1 MQTIQ
6 ANRANRKPKRVGFSD
21 VGNRGSYTP
30 GGDSFQ
36 NYSQKDQNI
45 MFNQAGGKD
54 KFIQQAGNIEQ
65 KYQRPADYQRFLNKA
80 KQYQEGQSAGGKIL
94 KGLDGIMRL
103 QMSGADVPMKDA
115 QGRTIL
121 SMMRPELTA
130 QAPTL
135 GQLVG
140 DMARGTGSMLGG
152 VAEAAMSGK
161 LGFTGAVKDIWDSV
175 RSNFSGESQGIE
187 TIPRPDPFSSGA
199 DAVGGAY
206 VSAPLNNQKIGTQV
220 MNSII
225 PQANAPEGVIPS
237 NLAGGG
243 EKEFYVNPLDQDI
256 NAITGAFGA
265 SQIDDTPFLARTTNP
280 FGYQDLEEGELGN
293 LLLSRGNLPTSS
305 GRNIGDESD
314 PSIFGIDNAGVSL
327 PYQRSTIEN
336 PNLINMPRENVNL
349 PEYYDPNNTLG
360 NIYLESI
367 GVVPEGTINSDLRT
381 EISPEDKRRMLDQYI
396 FDKMIREEI
405 NRNKQQKI
413 NRDMQMYQT
422 DPTGKPVLMAEN
434 TGLPSLMDLYNFSK
448 NPQIK
453 TPIGNLRF
461 DNVFSGKPELGYSN
475 TVNIFGQPVDLNA
488 RVGQGG
494 LNFGASMNFKK
505 GGSVDKYAGLG
516 YKLK

>member
-1 MQTIQ
+1 MSIMQTIQ

-21 VGNRGSYTP
+21 VGNSGSYTP
-30 GGDSFQ
+30 GGDSFK
-36 NYSQKDQNI
+36 NYSKADQNI

-54 KFIQQAGNIEQ
+54 KLIDQAYNIQQ
-65 KYQRPADYQRFLNKA
+65 KYPRGADFQRFLNKA
-80 KQYQEGQSAGGKIL
+80 KQYQGGQSAGGKIL
-94 KGLDGIMRL
+94 EGPDGIMRL

-121 SMMRPELTA
+121 SMMQPELTA
-130 QAPTL
+130 QAPTF
-135 GQLVG
+135 GEFFQDMVRGAG
-140 DMARGTGSMLGG
+140 DMLGG

-187 TIPRPDPFSSGA
+187 TVPRPDPFSSGA

-243 EKEFYVNPLDQDI
+243 EKEFYVNPLDQYY
-256 NAITGAFGA
+256 NYLGAFSA

-280 FGYQDLEEGELGN
+280 SGYQDLEEGELGD

-367 GVVPEGTINSDLRT
+367 GIVPEGTIGSDLRT
-381 EISPEDKRRMLDQYI
+381 ELSPQERRILDKYLFEKML
-396 FDKMIREEI
+396 KEEQMK
-405 NRNKQQKI
+405 NKQKEDFYNQPPETNPI
-413 NRDMQMYQT
+413 GQ
-422 DPTGKPVLMAEN
+422 PVLMAEN

-475 TVNIFGQPVDLNA
+475 TVDIFGQPVDLNA

>member
-1 MQTIQ
+1 
-6 ANRANRKPKRVGFSD
+6 
-21 VGNRGSYTP
+21 
-30 GGDSFQ
+30 
-36 NYSQKDQNI
+36 
-45 MFNQAGGKD
+45 
-54 KFIQQAGNIEQ
+54 
-65 KYQRPADYQRFLNKA
+65 
-80 KQYQEGQSAGGKIL
+80 
-94 KGLDGIMRL
+94 
-103 QMSGADVPMKDA
+103 
-115 QGRTIL
+115 
-121 SMMRPELTA
+121 
-130 QAPTL
+130 
-135 GQLVG
+135 VG
-140 DMARGTGSMLGG
+140 DIGRGAGSMLSGS
-152 VAEAAMSGK
+152 AEAAMSGK

-187 TIPRPDPFSSGA
+187 TVPRRDPFSSGA

-243 EKEFYVNPLDQDI
+243 EEEFYVSPYDQDI
-256 NAITGAFGA
+256 EVLSGAYGA
-265 SQIDDTPFLARTTNP
+265 SAIDDAPYLARTTSP
-280 FGYQDLEEGELGN
+280 ERDYRDLEYGELG
-293 LLLSRGNLPTSS
+293 LLLGGGNLPGGGQTSS

-336 PNLINMPRENVNL
+336 PNLTNMPRENVNL

-367 GVVPEGTINSDLRT
+367 GVVPEETIGSDLRT
-381 EISPEDKRRMLDQYI
+381 ELSPEERTILDKYLFEKML
-396 FDKMIREEI
+396 KEEQMK
-405 NRNKQQKI
+405 NKQKEDFYNQPPETNTI
-413 NRDMQMYQT
+413 GQ
-422 DPTGKPVLMAEN
+422 PVLMAEN

-475 TVNIFGQPVDLNA
+475 TVDIFGQPVDLNA

>member
-1 MQTIQ
+1 
-6 ANRANRKPKRVGFSD
+6 
-21 VGNRGSYTP
+21 
-30 GGDSFQ
+30 
-36 NYSQKDQNI
+36 
-45 MFNQAGGKD
+45 
-54 KFIQQAGNIEQ
+54 
-65 KYQRPADYQRFLNKA
+65 
-80 KQYQEGQSAGGKIL
+80 
-94 KGLDGIMRL
+94 
-103 QMSGADVPMKDA
+103 
-115 QGRTIL
+115 
-121 SMMRPELTA
+121 
-130 QAPTL
+130 
-135 GQLVG
+135 
-140 DMARGTGSMLGG
+140 
-152 VAEAAMSGK
+152 MSGK

-187 TIPRPDPFSSGA
+187 AIPRLDPFSSGA

-243 EKEFYVNPLDQDI
+243 EKEFYVN
-256 NAITGAFGA
+256 T
-265 SQIDDTPFLARTTNP
+265 
-280 FGYQDLEEGELGN
+280 GELGN

-475 TVNIFGQPVDLNA
+475 TVDIFGQPVDLNA

>member
-1 MQTIQ
+1 MAYLGEGSDFRQQ
-6 ANRANRKPKRVGFSD
+6 NKPKPKRVGFSD

-65 KYQRPADYQRFLNKA
+65 KYQRPADYQRFLDKS
-80 KQYQEGQSAGGKIL
+80 KQYFEGQSAGGKIL
-94 KGLDGIMRL
+94 EGPDGIMRL
-103 QMSGADVPMKDA
+103 QMSGADIPMKDA

-121 SMMRPELTA
+121 SMMQPELTA
-130 QAPTL
+130 QAPTF
-135 GQLVG
+135 GEFFQDMVRGAG
-140 DMARGTGSMLGG
+140 DMLGG

-187 TIPRPDPFSSGA
+187 TVPRRDPFSSGA

-225 PQANAPEGVIPS
+225 PQANAPEGVIP
-237 NLAGGG
+237 
-243 EKEFYVNPLDQDI
+243 F
-256 NAITGAFGA
+256 
-265 SQIDDTPFLARTTNP
+265 
-280 FGYQDLEEGELGN
+280 
-293 LLLSRGNLPTSS
+293 PTSS

-367 GVVPEGTINSDLRT
+367 GIVPEGTIGSDLRT
-381 EISPEDKRRMLDQYI
+381 ELSPQERRILDKYLFEKML
-396 FDKMIREEI
+396 REEQMK
-405 NRNKQQKI
+405 NKQKEDFYNQPPETNPI
-413 NRDMQMYQT
+413 GQ
-422 DPTGKPVLMAEN
+422 PVFMAEN

-475 TVNIFGQPVDLNA
+475 TVDIFGQPVDLNA

>member
-1 MQTIQ
+1 MAYLGEGSDFRQQ
-6 ANRANRKPKRVGFSD
+6 NKPKPKRVGFSD

-65 KYQRPADYQRFLNKA
+65 KYQRPADYQRFLDKS
-80 KQYQEGQSAGGKIL
+80 KQYFEGQSAGGKIL
-94 KGLDGIMRL
+94 EGPDGIMRL
-103 QMSGADVPMKDA
+103 QMSGADIPMKDA

-121 SMMRPELTA
+121 SMMQPELTA
-130 QAPTL
+130 QAPTF
-135 GQLVG
+135 GEFFQDMVRGAG
-140 DMARGTGSMLGG
+140 DMLGG

-187 TIPRPDPFSSGA
+187 TVPRRDPFSSGA

-225 PQANAPEGVIPS
+225 PQANAPEGVIP
-237 NLAGGG
+237 
-243 EKEFYVNPLDQDI
+243 F
-256 NAITGAFGA
+256 
-265 SQIDDTPFLARTTNP
+265 
-280 FGYQDLEEGELGN
+280 
-293 LLLSRGNLPTSS
+293 PTSS

-367 GVVPEGTINSDLRT
+367 GIVPEGTIGSDLRT
-381 EISPEDKRRMLDQYI
+381 ELSPQERRILDKYLFEKML
-396 FDKMIREEI
+396 KEEQMK
-405 NRNKQQKI
+405 NKQKEDFYNQPPETNPI
-413 NRDMQMYQT
+413 GQ
-422 DPTGKPVLMAEN
+422 PVFMAEN

-475 TVNIFGQPVDLNA
+475 TVDIFGQPVDLNA

>member
-1 MQTIQ
+1 MAYLGEGSDFRQQ
-6 ANRANRKPKRVGFSD
+6 NKPKPKPKRVGFSD

-65 KYQRPADYQRFLNKA
+65 KYQRPADYQRFLDKS
-80 KQYQEGQSAGGKIL
+80 KQYFEGQSAGGKIL
-94 KGLDGIMRL
+94 EGPDGIMRL
-103 QMSGADVPMKDA
+103 QMSGADIPMKDA

-121 SMMRPELTA
+121 SMMQPELTA
-130 QAPTL
+130 QAPTF
-135 GQLVG
+135 GEFFQDMVRGAG
-140 DMARGTGSMLGG
+140 DMLGG

-187 TIPRPDPFSSGA
+187 TVPRRDPFSSGA

-225 PQANAPEGVIPS
+225 PQANAPEGVIP
-237 NLAGGG
+237 
-243 EKEFYVNPLDQDI
+243 F
-256 NAITGAFGA
+256 
-265 SQIDDTPFLARTTNP
+265 
-280 FGYQDLEEGELGN
+280 
-293 LLLSRGNLPTSS
+293 PTSS

-367 GVVPEGTINSDLRT
+367 GVVPEETIGSDLRT
-381 EISPEDKRRMLDQYI
+381 ELSPEERTILDKYLFEKML
-396 FDKMIREEI
+396 KEEQMK
-405 NRNKQQKI
+405 NKQKEDFYNQPPETNPI
-413 NRDMQMYQT
+413 GQ
-422 DPTGKPVLMAEN
+422 PVFMAEN

-475 TVNIFGQPVDLNA
+475 TVDIFGQPVDLNA

>member
-1 MQTIQ
+1 M
-6 ANRANRKPKRVGFSD
+6 V
-21 VGNRGSYTP
+21 RG
-30 GGDSFQ
+30 
-36 NYSQKDQNI
+36 
-45 MFNQAGGKD
+45 
-54 KFIQQAGNIEQ
+54 AGN
-65 KYQRPADYQRFLNKA
+65 
-80 KQYQEGQSAGGKIL
+80 
-94 KGLDGIMRL
+94 
-103 QMSGADVPMKDA
+103 
-115 QGRTIL
+115 
-121 SMMRPELTA
+121 
-130 QAPTL
+130 
-135 GQLVG
+135 
-140 DMARGTGSMLGG
+140 MLGG

-187 TIPRPDPFSSGA
+187 TVPRPDPFSSGA
-199 DAVGGAY
+199 DAGGAY

-225 PQANAPEGVIPS
+225 PQANAPEDVIP
-237 NLAGGG
+237 
-243 EKEFYVNPLDQDI
+243 F
-256 NAITGAFGA
+256 
-265 SQIDDTPFLARTTNP
+265 
-280 FGYQDLEEGELGN
+280 
-293 LLLSRGNLPTSS
+293 PTSS

-367 GVVPEGTINSDLRT
+367 GVVPEGTIGSDLRT
-381 EISPEDKRRMLDQYI
+381 ELSPEERTILDKYLFEKML
-396 FDKMIREEI
+396 KEEQMK
-405 NRNKQQKI
+405 NKQKEDFYNQPPETNPI
-413 NRDMQMYQT
+413 GQ
-422 DPTGKPVLMAEN
+422 PVLMAEN

-475 TVNIFGQPVDLNA
+475 TVDIFGQPVDLNA